1 MVVAGWRGGM
11 DKTDNTDNI
20 ADCTTNT
27 GRESS
32 GNGNSNNSGSGSV
45 DQDPVDD
52 GKTPLIEKEH
62 VQAVYDTIAPHW

>member
-1 MVVAGWRGGM
+1 ME
-11 DKTDNTDNI
+11 KTDNTDDN

-27 GRESS
+27 TKRSS
-32 GNGNSNNSGSGSV
+32 GNGDGNVKRSGSGGF
-45 DQDPVDD
+45 DEDTIDD